1 MPDRL
6 ARKKLLE
13 LVWMEQ
19 SFLVTA
25 VRKDFLGYLSPE
37 HCPLSLTCQV
47 SEVLVPLGRS
57 SLLRTCELHR
67 LCSSS
72 I

>member
-1 MPDRL
+1 MPDGL

-19 SFLVTA
+19 SFLMTA
-25 VRKDFLGYLSPE
+25 LRKDFLGDLSPE
-37 HCPLSLTCQV
+37 HCPLSLTCEV
-47 SEVLVPLGRS
+47 SEALVPLGRS
-57 SLLRTCELHR
+57 SLLRTCEIHKLS
-67 LCSSS
+67 SSS